1 MSIIKSNSIVTK
13 IAIGAIGAAFVLGL
27 LFVAAVPAQ
36 AALTTSQV
44 DAIISLLTSFGADTA
59 TIDNVRV
66 SLTGG
71 TPTTGGTST
80 ASVCPYTWSTSLT
93 TGSAGADVMALQKFL
108 NSDSATQIATS
119 GVGSAGNETSS
130 FGSLTKAAV
139 AKFQNKYASE
149 VLAPV
154 GLSVGTGYF
163 GASSRVKANA
173 LCSSS
178 SSTTGGDTTGGD
190 TTTTPAPT
198 GTGLSVVA
206 GTQPLA
212 TLAPDS
218 AARVP
223 FTNFVVTAGSDG
235 DVVMNSVTVE
245 RTGLSAD
252 AAFAGIV
259 LLDSNGVQI
268 GNAKTLN
275 SSHQVKVGDSVTI
288 KAGTSQKFTI
298 AGNMAADNS
307 TRDGG
312 TPRLDVVGIN
322 TSATVSGSLPIVGT
336 TQTINASLTIGS
348 VTNARGPL
356 DPNGAQTKEIGTTG
370 YTFSSVKVTAGS
382 AEKVRLNSIR
392 WNQSGSAA
400 PGDLANVV
408 VYVDGTAYAPTVSS
422 DGKYYSASFGSG
434 ILIDKGLSKEISIK
448 GDIVGGSGRTIAFDL
463 YKTTDLNVSGETFG
477 YGLTPPTTGTGFAS
491 TNPWYDASVVT
502 VSAGSFNSI
511 SKSNTVAAQN
521 IAILAANQPLGAFE
535 VIVRGEAITVQQ
547 SIFSIDVTSS
557 VASSSNITNISLVD
571 QNGTV
576 VAGPADGSLTDTTGP
591 DGTVTFTDTIT
602 LPVGTTIL
610 TLKGQLGSTFATN
623 DTVVIKTKPS
633 TQWST
638 ITGVNTGESISVSSF
653 STDISANTMTIKG
666 GALSINVS
674 SQPTARNVIAGVKG
688 FEFARYVLDAS
699 QSGEDVKLSTFIA
712 STSLATITASN
723 LSNCNLYDSSTN
735 VTDQTNV
742 TLAAGD
748 NTFTFNNSGLIV
760 LKGTQKSLSMKCDLA
775 AGATSGTVHWG
786 LKDNSSTYTGA
797 VAVGS
802 GQTIAETMTA
812 ALGQTMTAATG
823 GSYTVTNDTSLLY
836 GLAQAGTSGVTLA
849 RLRFTAGA
857 TEAID
862 LKQIAFELGNT
873 ASNSPADL
881 VGEKVTLWNGS
892 TQIGTAQFGGA
903 NANNATSTLLS
914 PAPRIEAGESI
925 LITVKG
931 DLSAQNVNEGTPGAF
946 LAITYDA
953 DNNGINGNYAKGA
966 DSQTTRDGGT
976 TTDVTT
982 NGVRIFRTVP
992 SIAVTSTGGGTGTLT
1007 AGADLYKFTITNNNN
1022 RDVVFSKLS
1031 FSVATSGSAAINAFK
1046 LYGNGVEFNTT
1057 ATSTVASET
1066 LLEFRA
1072 AVTSQAKI
1080 VPANS
1085 TKTYSVRAG
1094 TVTNPSTTVVDS
1106 ITLALLADTSY
1117 PSLANNMGTF
1127 ATVDAGDDDTD
1138 NIIWSPFST
1147 TTPVA
1152 TEATES
1158 NLDWTNGYGLPG
1170 FPSNTAFSTQT
1181 FSSTN

>member
-1 MSIIKSNSIVTK
+1 MNITNSIATK
-13 IAIGAIGAAFVLGL
+13 VAIGIIAVAFVFGL
-27 LFVAAVPAQ
+27 MFTATVPAQ

-44 DAIISLLTSFGADTA
+44 DAIISLLQSFGADA
-59 TIDNVRV
+59 TTIANVRV

-71 TPTTGGTST
+71 TPSTSGGTST

-93 TGSAGADVMALQKFL
+93 NGSTGADVMALQKFL
-108 NSDSATQIATS
+108 NSDSATQVAAS
-119 GVGSAGNETSS
+119 GVGSSGNETSY
-130 FGSLTKAAV
+130 FGSITKAGV
-139 AKFQNKYASE
+139 IKFQNKYASE
-149 VLAPV
+149 VLTPV
-154 GLSVGTGYF
+154 GLSAGTGYF
-163 GASSRVKANA
+163 GASSRAKANA
-173 LCSSS
+173 LCSVATTPTTPP
-178 SSTTGGDTTGGD
+178 TTGGD
-190 TTTTPAPT
+190 TTTPAPT
-198 GTGLSVVA
+198 GTGLSVAA
-206 GTQPLA
+206 GVQPVA

-223 FTNFVVTAGSDG
+223 FTNFIVTAGSDG

-245 RTGLSAD
+245 RTGLAAD
-252 AAFAGIV
+252 AAFSGIV
-259 LLDSNGVQI
+259 LLDQDGVQI

-275 SSHQVKVGDSVTI
+275 SSHQVAVGDSVTI
-288 KAGTSQKFTI
+288 KAGTSQKFTV
-298 AGNMAADNS
+298 AGNMASDNA

-336 TQTINASLTIGS
+336 AQTINASLTIGS

-400 PGDLANVV
+400 SGDLANVM
-408 VYVDGTAYAPTVSS
+408 VYVDGTAYTPKVSS

-448 GDIVGGSGRTIAFDL
+448 GDIIGGSARTIAFDL
-463 YKTTDLNVSGETFG
+463 YKNTDLNVSGETFG
-477 YGLTPPTTGTGFAS
+477 YGITPPTSGTGFAS

-535 VIVRGEAITVQQ
+535 VIVRGEAITVQE
-547 SIFSIDVTSS
+547 SIFTIDVTSS

-571 QNGTV
+571 GNGTV
-576 VAGPADGSLTDTTGP
+576 LAGPADGSLTDATGP

-610 TLKGQLGSTFATN
+610 MLKGQMGSTFATN
-623 DTVVIKTKPS
+623 NTVVIKTRPS

-638 ITGVNTGESISVSSF
+638 IRGVNTGETISVSSF
-653 STDISANTMTIKG
+653 SSQISANTMTVKS
-666 GALSINVS
+666 GALAINVS
-674 SQPTARNVIAGVKG
+674 SQPTARNVIAGAKG

-712 STSLATITASN
+712 STTLATITASN
-723 LSNCNLYDSSTN
+723 LSNCNLYDGSTN

-742 TLAAGD
+742 TLAAGS
-748 NTFTFNNSGLIV
+748 NTFTFNNSGFIV
-760 LKGTQKSLSMKCDLA
+760 PKGTQKSLSMKCDLA
-775 AGATSGTVHWG
+775 AGATSGTVNWG
-786 LKDNSSTYTGA
+786 LADNSSTYTGA

-802 GQTIAETMTA
+802 GQTVAETMTA
-812 ALGQTMTAATG
+812 SFGQTMTAATG

-836 GLAQAGTSGVTLA
+836 GMAQAGTSGVTLA
-849 RLRFTAGA
+849 KLRFTAGA

-862 LKQIAFELGNT
+862 LKQIALQLGNT

-881 VGEKVTLWNGS
+881 VGEKVTLWNGG

-903 NANNATSTLLS
+903 NADNATSTLLS
-914 PAPRIEAGESI
+914 PAPRIAVGES
-925 LITVKG
+925 LVITVKG
-931 DLSAQNVNEGTPGAF
+931 DLSVHNVNEGTPGAF

-953 DNNGINGNYAKGA
+953 DNNGINGNHAKGV
-966 DSQTTRDGGT
+966 DSQTTVDGGT

-992 SIAVTSTGGGTGTLT
+992 SIVVTSTGGAGTLT
-1007 AGADLYKFTITNNNN
+1007 AGADLYKFTVTNSNN
-1022 RDVVFSKLS
+1022 RDVVFSKFSLS
-1031 FSVATSGSAAINAFK
+1031 HATSGSAVINAFT
-1046 LYGNGVEFNTT
+1046 LYGDGVAFNTT
-1057 ATSTVASET
+1057 ATSTTDAET
-1066 LLEFRA
+1066 VLEFRA

-1085 TKTYSVRAG
+1085 TKTYVVKAA
-1094 TVTNPSTTVVDS
+1094 TVTNPSTTIVDS
-1106 ITLALLADTSY
+1106 ITLALLADTSK
-1117 PSLANNMGTF
+1117 ANMISTDLMSSF
-1127 ATVDAGDDDTD
+1127 ATVELGSGDTD

-1152 TEATES
+1152 TSATED

-1170 FPSNTAFSTQT
+1170 FPSNTAFGVQT